1 MKPVRLKTILLSAL
15 AGVLLLTQLA
25 MAAEKTLVVLGDSL
39 SAAYGIARDKGWVAL
54 LVKKLEE
61 ENYNYKVI
69 NESISGDTTA
79 GGLSRLPAIIAR
91 QNLDLLIVELGAND
105 GLRGYPLGQ
114 MKQNLKDIVSLGRQA
129 NAKVLLVGVEI
140 PANYGRRYT
149 DGFRQVYLDVAAEES
164 VSLLPSILEGVPLK
178 EEFFLGDRLHPD
190 VTAQPLILANIWQE
204 LTKLIARS

>member
-1 MKPVRLKTILLSAL
+1 MKTVLLSAL
-15 AGVLLLTQLA
+15 VGVLLLTQLA

-54 LVKKLEE
+54 LVKKIEE

-105 GLRGYPLGQ
+105 GLRGYPLSQ
-114 MKQNLKDIVSLGRQA
+114 MKQNLKDIVNLGRRA
-129 NAKVLLVGVEI
+129 NAKVLLIGVEI

-149 DGFRQVYLDVAAEES
+149 DGFRQVYVEVATEES
-164 VSLLPSILEGVPLK
+164 VPLLPSILEGVPLK
-178 EEFFLGDRLHPD
+178 EEFFLSDRLHPD
-190 VTAQPLILANIWQE
+190 VPAQPLILANIWQE
-204 LTKLIARS
+204 LTKLMIRS